1 MLGKPAKSSSFF
13 IRRGSIRPHR
23 HPKMGA
29 AVFIE
34 YLKHTVGD
42 FLYYV
47 GAQTERGF
55 KSFGRFMRHGAKA
68 VSKAVG
74 SGIGKAVSFIADK
87 LVEIG
92 GDIAA
97 PFIKLV
103 RSVRSL
109 VIVIKSSWARG
120 FMYTAE
126 RVRMFFKYGWRWNK
140 PMISRAANRFLPII
154 SAVACI
160 FVIGSLLSLN
170 YVLKVDYNGQ
180 TVGYVRDETAYD
192 DAVRIIQN
200 RMVSSQNYSWSD
212 SSTLSIAVVED
223 GEISTQD
230 ELAEALLSV
239 SGEEIAQATGI
250 YIGGTL
256 YGATTAGDLLSDA
269 LDGILEP
276 YREAAAEIAGD
287 VTVKF
292 ARDVELVS
300 GVYPADS
307 ILAYDDLLAKITS
320 TQEQDIY
327 YVAKEGD
334 LASEVASK
342 NGISTDTLA
351 ELNGGDISE
360 TLSEGTTLLVAT
372 GEPLLRVK
380 TISQVV
386 RTESV
391 AYTQTVVKDSRFDV
405 GYLWTKTEGELGE
418 RTITYEIEYVDGK
431 EVSTTIISNVITKE
445 PVNKEI
451 IIGSKRGEN
460 SGDISV
466 GTGEFTW
473 PTGTPYGISRGFRA
487 RTESDSGHLGIDIWA
502 STGTPI
508 YAADNGVVITSGW
521 TDTGYGYYIIIDH
534 QNGIVTVYGHCSEL
548 YASVGDTV
556 QKGEVIAAVGST
568 GNSSGPHLHFEVR
581 VQGEKV
587 DPAYYLYD

>member
-1 MLGKPAKSSSFF
+1 MLGKPAKGSSFF
-13 IRRGSIRPHR
+13 IRRGSILPHR
-23 HPKMGA
+23 HPKMGNA
-29 AVFIE
+29 IFIE

-42 FLYYV
+42 ILYYIGSQV
-47 GAQTERGF
+47 ERSA
-55 KSFGRFMRHGAKA
+55 KSLRRFLKRGIK
-68 VSKAVG
+68 KGLKKIG
-74 SGIGKAVSFIADK
+74 SLLSNTLSSFADK
-87 LVEIG
+87 LVEVG
-92 GDIAA
+92 ADIAA
-97 PFIKLV
+97 PFIKLL
-103 RSVRSL
+103 RSIRSL
-109 VIVIKSSWARG
+109 FIVIKSSSSRG

-140 PMISRAANRFLPII
+140 HIISRAANYFLPVV
-154 SAVACI
+154 SVAACFI
-160 FVIGSLLSLN
+160 VVCTMLSLN

-180 TVGYVRDETAYD
+180 TVGYVRDEVTYN
-192 DAVRIIQN
+192 DACRIIQN
-200 RMVSSQNYSWSD
+200 RMVSSQNSSWSEGAV
-212 SSTLSIAVVED
+212 LSIAVVDD
-223 GEISTQD
+223 GEVSTQD

-239 SGEEIAQATGI
+239 SGEKIAQATGI

-269 LDGILEP
+269 LDAILEP
-276 YREAAAEIAGD
+276 YRTAAAEIAGE

-300 GVYPADS
+300 GVYPVDS
-307 ILAYDDLLAKITS
+307 ILPYDDLLAKITS
-320 TQEQDIY
+320 SEEQDIY

-334 LASEVASK
+334 LASDVAAK
-342 NGISTDTLA
+342 NGISTDRLA
-351 ELNGGDISE
+351 ELNGGELTE

-372 GEPLLRVK
+372 GEKLLRVK

-391 AYTQTVVKDSRFDV
+391 AYTQTVIKDSRFDV

-418 RTITYEIEYVDGK
+418 RTITYEIEYIDGE
-431 EVSTTIISNVITKE
+431 EVSTTIISNVITRE

-451 IIGSKRGEN
+451 IIGSRRGED

-487 RTESDSGHLGIDIWA
+487 RTDSDSGHLGIDIWA

-521 TDTGYGYYIIIDH
+521 TDSGYGYYIIVDH
-534 QNGIVTVYGHCSEL
+534 QNGIVTVYAHCSEL

-587 DPAYYLYD
+587 DPAYYLYS